1 MAETS
6 RSGRELD
13 AFFHFFATFTLTRP
27 VTNVVDLSDGAPLFE
42 ILSIVDDEYFR
53 QSPRP
58 STEPSDNWIICFGAL
73 KRLYR
78 LMTQYFSD
86 VLQKPTSGLDVP
98 NLSAM
103 AKDHDITPILIMCRM
118 TIAIGVQCEKNKEFI
133 EKIQGLNE
141 ADQHTIMKAIEQVM
155 ARINSSTNDTGETS
169 MTEDDHYYRLQS
181 ERSQILSEKETL
193 QKVYQTLLDEHRTL
207 QTSYDDAVQ
216 EKDEAKARL
225 REARNEVDNRRNE
238 KADGMMRAE
247 IDRLRAELRAKT
259 TLLWQNPSW
268 TRTQYSL
275 QS

>member
-42 ILSIVDDEYFR
+42 ILSIVYVHIIHPIVYLTPCSDDEYFR

-141 ADQHTIMKAIEQVM
+141 ADQHTIMKAIEQVRAYVQVRVGMHLTHGQVM

-169 MTEDDHYYRLQS
+169 MTEYVPSLIHCHSL
-181 ERSQILSEKETL
+181 
-193 QKVYQTLLDEHRTL
+193 
-207 QTSYDDAVQ
+207 
-216 EKDEAKARL
+216 
-225 REARNEVDNRRNE
+225 
-238 KADGMMRAE
+238 
-247 IDRLRAELRAKT
+247 
-259 TLLWQNPSW
+259 NPM
-268 TRTQYSL
+268 
-275 QS
+275 